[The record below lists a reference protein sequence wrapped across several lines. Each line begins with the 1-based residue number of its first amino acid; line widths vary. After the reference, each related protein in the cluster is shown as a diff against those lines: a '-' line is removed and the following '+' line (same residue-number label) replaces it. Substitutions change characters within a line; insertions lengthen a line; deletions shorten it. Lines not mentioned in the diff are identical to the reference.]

1 VTHNSV
7 SEVRT
12 TQSEPDREGR
22 IFTFKAS
29 QLVWLLFGIL
39 EALLALRIGL
49 RLIGANPDSPVAV
62 FIYGFTSVFLA
73 PFAGLVGS
81 PAEGGM
87 VLELSSVIAMV
98 VYALIAWALERIIW
112 VMFYRPRGSTV
123 GVTQTTTTDQNT
135 R

>member
-81 PAEGGM
+81 PAAGGM